1 MGFLTNAQGQIDSL
15 ERKRPS
21 QKNHI
26 ISRIF
31 KNPERHSVQRAV
43 VYSAIVPGLGQVYNK
58 KYWKVPI
65 VYAALGA
72 SGYFVLENDLQYR
85 YYYGGLER
93 LVLDSVDIFEGRY
106 SPQNLIFIANTYRRW
121 RDLSALLFVAAYGLN
136 ILDAYVDAHFYY
148 YDISDKLSL
157 HIKPSFLQVN
167 TAFIP
172 GVQIT
177 FIFDSGISKKSQNLV
192 QF

>member
-1 MGFLTNAQGQIDSL
+1 MGFLSNAQGQLDSL
-15 ERKRPS
+15 EKEKPS
-21 QKNHI
+21 QEKRL

-43 VYSAIVPGLGQVYNK
+43 VYSALVPGLGQAYNK
-58 KYWKVPI
+58 KYWKIPL

-72 SGYFVLENDLQYR
+72 TGYFVLENDHQYR

-106 SPQNLIFIANTYRRW
+106 SPENLIFIANTYRRW
-121 RDLSALLFVAAYGLN
+121 RDLSALLFIAAYGLN

-157 HIKPSFLQVN
+157 RIKPSLQQVH

-177 FIFDSGISKKSQNLV
+177 FIFDSGISKKSQNLS